1 MEQSVSEYM
10 IGTLPGR
17 DGSDMLGMEEEQ
29 HSVRNMGINPAWLT
43 HVLHCSSVRVNTA
56 EDAQSLSVVLGRTD

>member
-10 IGTLPGR
+10 IGTLLGR
-17 DGSDMLGMEEEQ
+17 DGRNTLGMEEEE

-43 HVLHCSSVRVNTA
+43 HVPNCSSVRVNTA